1 MKMLK
6 LILTLCLFSFPAAAR
21 YVPLNDMQPFSGLT
35 REEILQ
41 KRKNA
46 VYRSTVFGAR
56 SGYEPSA
63 SVFQIDDGAPW
74 IGAYQIACVGVNN
87 SRDIGAGL
95 SRESVGILNP
105 ELLFYINVLSY
116 AFQSRGLPCS
126 ADDYLIPYRV
136 DYDPLR
142 KTITA
147 RVGYSPL
154 YRKSGRFE
162 GIVLEDANA
171 RDLGYNYAFASVADN
186 VRFKS
191 DSNLSNRIIQ
201 TAGFY
206 HRGFSCGAPNG
217 CNNYSPY
224 ETGYH
229 LYLTDL
235 PAELT
240 VKLWKGYPQ
249 SENAPA
255 DMTYRMLFD

>member
-1 MKMLK
+1 MLK

-74 IGAYQIACVGVNN
+74 IGAYQIACIGVNN

-171 RDLGYNYAFASVADN
+171 RDLGYNYALSRTTCGLKAIRICRTES
-186 VRFKS
+186 FKRR
-191 DSNLSNRIIQ
+191 DSIIAAFPAARR
-201 TAGFY
+201 T
-206 HRGFSCGAPNG
+206 GATTIRPMKRVIT
-217 CNNYSPY
+217 CI
-224 ETGYH
+224 
-229 LYLTDL
+229 
-235 PAELT
+235 
-240 VKLWKGYPQ
+240 
-249 SENAPA
+249 
-255 DMTYRMLFD
+255 